1 MRLPKGFQFSQGSLQ
16 DYVDCQKRFFLKYVQ
31 QLSWPAVESEPMLEN
46 EHDARQGIN
55 FHKMIHQH
63 LAGVPVDRLSS
74 FTTNDDLENWWQ
86 NYLNLYNRLD
96 LANQAAIFPEITLS
110 APFGNH
116 RLIAAFDLIYRQK
129 NDIFVIYDWK
139 TNRRRP
145 PRLWLERRMQTRVYP
160 FLLAKAGGFMTGSES
175 IPPEQIRMVYWFA
188 GFPFEPETFIYD
200 ENTYQADHKYL
211 EHLIQTID
219 HAAENDFPLTDDTRI
234 CQFCVYR
241 SFCERGIQAGVSD
254 AENEIDSDS
263 NSYNHNIFLDF
274 DQIGEIPF

>member
-1 MRLPKGFQFSQGSLQ
+1 
-16 DYVDCQKRFFLKYVQ
+16 
-31 QLSWPAVESEPMLEN
+31 
-46 EHDARQGIN
+46 
-55 FHKMIHQH
+55 MIHQH
-63 LAGVPVDRLSS
+63 LVGVPIDRLSS
-74 FTTNDDLENWWQ
+74 FAINDDVENWWQ

-96 LANQAAIFPEITLS
+96 LANQAAIYPEISLS

-116 RLIAAFDLIYRQK
+116 RLIAAFDLICRQK

-219 HAAENDFPLTDDTRI
+219 HAAENDFPLTDDIRI

-241 SFCERGIQAGVSD
+241 SFCERGIQAGVTD
-254 AENEIDSDS
+254 AENEIESDR
-263 NSYNHNIFLDF
+263 NSYNHDIFLDF